1 MWHNYVLMTTTW
13 GNMLLNYVQDYDDC
27 NLFDEEPSEQT
38 QWAPSNHHPSH
49 VVKESPTLQ
58 YRVYRPE
65 SLIKAN

>member
-1 MWHNYVLMTTTW
+1 MGKYAYKL
-13 GNMLLNYVQDYDDC
+13 QDNDDC
-27 NLFDEEPSEQT
+27 NLFDEKPSEQT
-38 QWAPSNHHPSH
+38 QRAPSNHHPSH

>member
-1 MWHNYVLMTTTW
+1 MTTTW
-13 GNMLLNYVQDYDDC
+13 GNMLINYVQDYDDC

-38 QWAPSNHHPSH
+38 QRAPSNHHPSH

>member
-1 MWHNYVLMTTTW
+1 MACIHDYDMRKYAYKL
-13 GNMLLNYVQDYDDC
+13 QDYDDC
-27 NLFDEEPSEQT
+27 NHAGRTKQT